1 MKGAAGAEA
10 AIRAACYWYQHQEP
24 DRDLARRLD
33 RSVNPIGMTVD
44 LYASGKKYIPDNLP
58 KALRTAEK
66 MAVEAIDPLRDLA
79 AAIVAAGGLGCEHE
93 SRYVVLRTLS
103 EQLSRLE

>member
-1 MKGAAGAEA
+1 
-10 AIRAACYWYQHQEP
+10 
-24 DRDLARRLD
+24 
-33 RSVNPIGMTVD
+33 MTVD